1 MLGLSASLEDYLEV
15 ILNLIQEKSEAKASD
30 IALKMNVKK
39 ASVTD
44 ALRALSKKELIE
56 YEPYKPIVLTDEGKK
71 FANKIIERHDVLSV
85 FFEEILGLEKNEA
98 VDNACRIEH
107 VISAN
112 AFEKIK
118 DLIKDSQKIGSC
130 PKG

>member
-15 ILNLIQEKSEAKASD
+15 ILNLIQEKKEAKASD

-44 ALRALSKKELIE
+44 ALKALSKKDLIN
-56 YEPYKPIVLTDEGKK
+56 YEPYKPILLTDKGKI
-71 FANKIIERHDVLSV
+71 FADKIIERHDVLTV
-85 FFEEILGLEKNEA
+85 FFEKILGLEKAEA

-112 AFEKIK
+112 AIEKIK
-118 DLIKDSQKIGSC
+118 DLIQDYKK
-130 PKG
+130 

>member
-1 MLGLSASLEDYLEV
+1 MLELSASLEDYLEA
-15 ILNLIQEKSEAKASD
+15 ISNLIQEKSEAKASD
-30 IALKMNVKK
+30 IALKMNVTK

-44 ALRALSKKELIE
+44 ALRSLSKKELIE
-56 YEPYKPIVLTDEGKK
+56 YEPYKPIVLTVAGKL

-85 FFEEILGLEKNEA
+85 FFEEILGLEKAEA

-112 AFEKIK
+112 ALEKIK
-118 DLIKDSQKIGSC
+118 ILIKEFK
-130 PKG
+130 K

>member
-15 ILNLIQEKSEAKASD
+15 ILNLIQEKKEAKASD

-44 ALRALSKKELIE
+44 ALKALSKKNLVN
-56 YEPYKPIVLTDEGKK
+56 YEPYKPIILTDKGKA
-71 FANKIIERHDVLSV
+71 FADKVIEKHDILSV
-85 FFEEILGLEKNEA
+85 FFEKILGLGKSEA
-98 VDNACRIEH
+98 VENACKIEH

-112 AFEKIK
+112 ALEKIK
-118 DLIKDSQKIGSC
+118 ILIQESKK
-130 PKG
+130 

>member
-15 ILNLIQEKSEAKASD
+15 IFNLIQEKNEAKASD
-30 IALKMNVKK
+30 IALKMNVAK

-44 ALRALSKKELIE
+44 ALKALSRKELIQ
-56 YEPYKPIVLTDEGKK
+56 YEPYKPIILTDKGKIL
-71 FANKIIERHDVLSV
+71 ANKIIERHDVLSV
-85 FFEEILGLEKNEA
+85 FFEEILGLEKTEA

-112 AFEKIK
+112 ALEKIK
-118 DLIKDSQKIGSC
+118 DLIKNHK
-130 PKG
+130 K

>member
-15 ILNLIQEKSEAKASD
+15 ILNLIQEKKEAKASD

-44 ALRALSKKELIE
+44 ALKALSKKELIE
-56 YEPYKPIVLTDEGKK
+56 YEPYKPIILTSKGQI
-71 FANKIIERHDVLSV
+71 FADQIVERHDILTV
-85 FFEEILGLEKNEA
+85 FFEKILCLEKSEA

-112 AFEKIK
+112 AIEKIK
-118 DLIKDSQKIGSC
+118 DLIRDFK
-130 PKG
+130 

>member
-15 ILNLIQEKSEAKASD
+15 ILNLIQEKKEAKASD

-44 ALRALSKKELIE
+44 ALKALSKKNLVN
-56 YEPYKPIVLTDEGKK
+56 YEPYKPIILTDKGKT
-71 FANKIIERHDVLSV
+71 FADKVIERHDILSV
-85 FFEEILGLEKNEA
+85 FFEEILGLDNLEA

-112 AFEKIK
+112 ALEKIK
-118 DLIKDSQKIGSC
+118 ILIQDYKK
-130 PKG
+130 K

>member
-15 ILNLIQEKSEAKASD
+15 ILNLIQEKKEAKASD
-30 IALKMNVKK
+30 IAMKMNVKK

-44 ALRALSKKELIE
+44 ALKALSKKNLVN
-56 YEPYKPIVLTDEGKK
+56 YEPYKPIILTDKGKI
-71 FANKIIERHDVLSV
+71 FADKVIEKHDILSV
-85 FFEEILGLEKNEA
+85 FFEEILGLDKSEA

-112 AFEKIK
+112 ALEKIK
-118 DLIKDSQKIGSC
+118 ILIQKS
-130 PKG
+130 KK

>member
-15 ILNLIQEKSEAKASD
+15 IFNLIQEKNEAKASD
-30 IALKMNVKK
+30 IASKMNVAK

-44 ALRALSKKELIE
+44 ALKALSKKELIE
-56 YEPYKPIVLTDEGKK
+56 YEPYKPIILTDKGKML
-71 FANKIIERHDVLSV
+71 ANKIIERHDVLSV
-85 FFEEILGLEKNEA
+85 FFEAILGLEKTEA

-112 AFEKIK
+112 ALEKIK
-118 DLIKDSQKIGSC
+118 DLIKDYK
-130 PKG
+130 K